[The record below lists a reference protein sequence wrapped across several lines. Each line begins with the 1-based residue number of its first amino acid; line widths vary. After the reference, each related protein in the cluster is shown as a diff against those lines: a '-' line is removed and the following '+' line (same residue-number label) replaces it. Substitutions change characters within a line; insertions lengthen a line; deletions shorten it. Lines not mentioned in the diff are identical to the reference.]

1 MLRAWRDDESLDDV
15 VAVLSFA
22 ETEQQLTLPLP
33 AGDWLKR
40 LDASD
45 PRLDVEGKPTP
56 SLSSPGKVE
65 LTLAPRTVLLF
76 TRASA

>member
-33 AGDWLKR
+33 AGEWLKR

-45 PRLDVEGKPTP
+45 PHPDGEGEPTP

-65 LTLAPRTVLLF
+65 LTLAPHTVLLF